1 MIVNICYN
9 STAPDVGLKL
19 NMDRMTLKCYMADT
33 GLLIS
38 HAFDENTIVSEDI
51 YKKIL
56 FDKLEVNLGMI
67 TENVVSQ
74 MLVSSGHKLY
84 FYSNTSR
91 NDASDRM
98 EIDFL
103 IAKGRAYSRHN
114 IIPIE
119 VKSGKNYTLSSIQKL
134 RKKYAEQTEN
144 AVVIHTGDLKDAGE
158 ILYIPLY
165 MTMLL

>member
-1 MIVNICYN
+1 
-9 STAPDVGLKL
+9 
-19 NMDRMTLKCYMADT
+19 
-33 GLLIS
+33 
-38 HAFDENTIVSEDI
+38 
-51 YKKIL
+51 
-56 FDKLEVNLGMI
+56 
-67 TENVVSQ
+67 
-74 MLVSSGHKLY
+74 
-84 FYSNTSR
+84 
-91 NDASDRM
+91 M

-103 IAKGRAYSRHN
+103 IAKGRVGSRHN